1 MTPDRPADQNTVRNL
16 DSPRQLAEWAN
27 TLVAHHRRQLA
38 STTPPPRHAS
48 GAASAAID
56 DSSVAWLLRT
66 WEDLSAGFVS
76 LQHKNLLVD
85 GADPAVLA
93 TAFMAALQ
101 GGYLLSVTARH
112 IAPLEVAVEMA
123 LQQVARS
130 LADET
135 LRAHD

>member
-1 MTPDRPADQNTVRNL
+1 MTPDHPADQNTVRTL

-27 TLVAHHRRQLA
+27 ARVAHHRRQLA
-38 STTPPPRHAS
+38 SASPPPRHSS
-48 GAASAAID
+48 GKASAGID
-56 DSSVAWLLRT
+56 DLPATWLLRT

-76 LQHKNLLVD
+76 LHHKNLLVD

-112 IAPLEVAVEMA
+112 IAPLEVAVKMA
-123 LQQVARS
+123 LQQVARN
-130 LADET
+130 LADEPP
-135 LRAHD
+135 RPNG

>member
-1 MTPDRPADQNTVRNL
+1 MTPDR
-16 DSPRQLAEWAN
+16 
-27 TLVAHHRRQLA
+27 
-38 STTPPPRHAS
+38 PPPRHAS
-48 GAASAAID
+48 GTASAGID
-56 DSSVAWLLRT
+56 DSSLAWLLRT
-66 WEDLSAGFVS
+66 WEDLAEAFVR

-85 GADPAVLA
+85 GAAPAVLA

-130 LADET
+130 LADES

>member
-1 MTPDRPADQNTVRNL
+1 MTPDHPADQITLRNL
-16 DSPRQLAEWAN
+16 ESPQQLAEWAN
-27 TLVAHHRRQLA
+27 ALVAHHRNQLA
-38 STTPPPRHAS
+38 STTPPSRHAS
-48 GAASAAID
+48 AASAGTD

-66 WEDLSAGFVS
+66 WEDLSEGFIR
-76 LQHKNLLVD
+76 LQRQNFLVD

-93 TAFMAALQ
+93 TAFMAALE

-130 LADET
+130 LADKT
-135 LRAHD
+135 LGASD

>member
-1 MTPDRPADQNTVRNL
+1 MTPDRP
-16 DSPRQLAEWAN
+16 
-27 TLVAHHRRQLA
+27 
-38 STTPPPRHAS
+38 PPPHAS
-48 GAASAAID
+48 GTASAGID

-66 WEDLSAGFVS
+66 WEDLSAGFVR

-85 GADPAVLA
+85 GADPATLA

-135 LRAHD
+135 PRAHD

>member
-1 MTPDRPADQNTVRNL
+1 
-16 DSPRQLAEWAN
+16 
-27 TLVAHHRRQLA
+27 
-38 STTPPPRHAS
+38 
-48 GAASAAID
+48 
-56 DSSVAWLLRT
+56 LLRT
-66 WEDLSAGFVS
+66 WEDLSAGFVR

-93 TAFMAALQ
+93 TAFMAVLQ
-101 GGYLLSVTARH
+101 GGYLLSVTARQ

>member
-1 MTPDRPADQNTVRNL
+1 MTRDRPADQNTVRNL

-38 STTPPPRHAS
+38 STTPPLRHAS
-48 GAASAAID
+48 GTASAGID

>member
-1 MTPDRPADQNTVRNL
+1 MTRDRPADQNTVRNL

-38 STTPPPRHAS
+38 STTPPLRRAS
-48 GAASAAID
+48 GTASAGID

-101 GGYLLSVTARH
+101 GGYLLSVTARR

>member
-1 MTPDRPADQNTVRNL
+1 MTPDRSADQNTVRNL

-48 GAASAAID
+48 EPASAGID

-66 WEDLSAGFVS
+66 SEDLSAGFVG

-93 TAFMAALQ
+93 TEFMAALQ

-112 IAPLEVAVEMA
+112 IAPLEVAIEMA

-130 LADET
+130 LDDT

>member
-1 MTPDRPADQNTVRNL
+1 MTRDRPADQNTVRNL

-38 STTPPPRHAS
+38 STTPPLRHAS
-48 GAASAAID
+48 GTASAGID
-56 DSSVAWLLRT
+56 DSSVAWLLHT
-66 WEDLSAGFVS
+66 WEDLSAGFVR

-101 GGYLLSVTARH
+101 GGYLLSVTACH